1 MNLKLVKNN
10 PDFYEFIRELR
21 FHDENI
27 SGFLSQKKISKED
40 QINYMEKYGDLYYVA
55 LFGENPV
62 GFVGVIDD
70 DIRVA
75 THPDFKKKGVGK
87 FMITEIVKIFPNALA
102 KVKYNNFAST
112 KLFESCGFEIEF
124 LIMKNANKKAKKQS
138 F

>member
-27 SGFLSQKKISKED
+27 SGFLNQTKISKED

-55 LFGENPV
+55 LFDEKPV

-75 THPDFKKKGVGK
+75 THPNFKKKGVGK
-87 FMITEIVKIFPNALA
+87 FMITEIMNIFPNAFA
-102 KVKYNNFAST
+102 KIKNDNLAST
-112 KLFESCGFEIEF
+112 KLFESCGFEIKY
-124 LIMKNANKKAKKQS
+124 LIMKKCK
-138 F
+138 